1 MEDRSRNSNIW
12 VIGIPKREKIKWE
25 WRRTQRNN
33 AMVGGDSRA
42 EETSAFRLIEFA
54 DNEAEWMKSK
64 IEFKNLGTL

>member
-1 MEDRSRNSNIW
+1 
-12 VIGIPKREKIKWE
+12 
-25 WRRTQRNN
+25 
-33 AMVGGDSRA
+33 MVGGDSRA